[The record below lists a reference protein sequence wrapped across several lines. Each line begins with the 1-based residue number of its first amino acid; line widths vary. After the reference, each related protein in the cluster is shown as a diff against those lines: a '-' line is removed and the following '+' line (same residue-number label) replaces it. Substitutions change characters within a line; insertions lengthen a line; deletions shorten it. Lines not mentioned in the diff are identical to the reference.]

1 MVSHEQ
7 TFKEEI
13 WHCGLVR
20 RYLYIMDESKQ
31 KQVYE
36 ILLMPI
42 ECDKYKY
49 NGIYSEG
56 SIIYSGQHYASRF
69 SDADMS
75 DLAVG
80 YYEIVYKNLL
90 GNNPI
95 LLTDGNILNP
105 NFAGDTMNSFNTVAN
120 RVPGAGKS
128 RDKRKLIPKSMWPDY
143 LQEYELNYHCLANF
157 WLLPMKLGRTLEP
170 MSKAK
175 AAMDYMDRFL
185 KVYDANIK
193 WYEEEYEYYFTKIGG
208 FLDFAKI
215 HFLIGNNVNENMQ
228 IEVYSTPIKDGKNF
242 IRRAQEMMRHRA
254 DLISKSEYV
263 DDLWKYFKE
272 IDILKNP

>member
-1 MVSHEQ
+1 
-7 TFKEEI
+7 
-13 WHCGLVR
+13 
-20 RYLYIMDESKQ
+20 MDESKQ

-143 LQEYELNYHCLANF
+143 LQEYE
-157 WLLPMKLGRTLEP
+157 
-170 MSKAK
+170 
-175 AAMDYMDRFL
+175 
-185 KVYDANIK
+185 
-193 WYEEEYEYYFTKIGG
+193 YYFTKIGG

-254 DLISKSEYV
+254 DLISKSEYA